1 MTLSACQTALG
12 QLAGGEG
19 YVGFSQVLFLAG
31 ARSLVLS
38 LWKVDD
44 NATALLM
51 TRFYQNLLGKRDG
64 LKQPLPKAR
73 ALAEA
78 KQWLRSLTPQE
89 AERLLKALPS
99 SERGMKEGTISAPKQ
114 AKLYEHPYYW
124 SAFIL
129 LGDPN

>member
-1 MTLSACQTALG
+1 
-12 QLAGGEG
+12 
-19 YVGFSQVLFLAG
+19 
-31 ARSLVLS
+31 
-38 LWKVDD
+38 
-44 NATALLM
+44 M

-99 SERGMKEGTISAPKQ
+99 SERGMKEGTISPPKQ

>member
-1 MTLSACQTALG
+1 LDAALVTCSACQTALG

-78 KQWLRSLTPQE
+78 KEWLRNLTATEVERLQDDLRAGRLGTVHTSQPAVDTA
-89 AERLLKALPS
+89 AERPYA
-99 SERGMKEGTISAPKQ
+99 
-114 AKLYEHPYYW
+114 HPH
-124 SAFIL
+124 F
-129 LGDPN
+129 